1 MVCCPRP
8 QCRAERSPV
17 HLAHRAYVLVLLT
30 AVMAIAAI
38 WSRGPGVAD
47 LWRIP
52 AGLLL
57 LGLALE
63 GWLVRRV
70 PVKARLA
77 TAPRAFL
84 GRPHAAAFVFAN
96 ASARP
101 LAVEYAPAMPAG
113 FEPLAQVRRVSAPAH
128 ATVHDPVTLLPVRL
142 GPQAWPALPARV
154 LGALRLAWGSCV
166 FHPQQRLLGASDSLH
181 APVWP

>member
-1 MVCCPRP
+1 M
-8 QCRAERSPV
+8 
-17 HLAHRAYVLVLLT
+17 HLAQRAYVLVLLT

-38 WSRGPGVAD
+38 WSGEPGVTG

-63 GWLVRRV
+63 GWFVRRV
-70 PVKARLA
+70 PIEARLA

-96 ASARP
+96 ASART
-101 LAVEYAPAMPAG
+101 LAVEPDDG
-113 FEPLAQVRRVSAPAH
+113 VLEPVLVI
-128 ATVHDPVTLLPVRL
+128 
-142 GPQAWPALPARV
+142 ALVIILARV
-154 LGALRLAWGSCV
+154 GTARLSALAGGV
-166 FHPQQRLLGASDSLH
+166 GDHDRLLRKIGKLQGRD
-181 APVWP
+181 

>member
-8 QCRAERSPV
+8 RRRAARSPV

-30 AVMAIAAI
+30 AVMAIAGI
-38 WSRGPGVAD
+38 WSSEPALAD

-63 GWLVRRV
+63 GWCVRRQPGAV
-70 PVKARLA
+70 RLA

-84 GRPHAAAFVFAN
+84 GRPHAACFAC
-96 ASARP
+96 ATP
-101 LAVEYAPAMPAG
+101 
-113 FEPLAQVRRVSAPAH
+113 SAPPRA
-128 ATVHDPVTLLPVRL
+128 
-142 GPQAWPALPARV
+142 
-154 LGALRLAWGSCV
+154 
-166 FHPQQRLLGASDSLH
+166 
-181 APVWP
+181 